1 MSYRAYFCKAAVA
14 LSLCIKRHFYSQPQK
29 FLNRYLPLCYLR
41 LDGDDSSGT
50 TTTADSSPG
59 VRDISISNSSST
71 HGRGASSPT
80 SDGGDDDDVGNFAAN
95 SWGGGLSPNTSPATL
110 MSDLALLAT
119 GRGRKRKVDAS
130 EALDSSSH
138 PMSPLAPLA
147 SIPANV
153 YRDIFEIPSLVR
165 SLPGFATGPS
175 RLLSA
180 MASLATER
188 ERKGSVAQASKQQLK
203 RHHHHNGGDPT
214 VVQGGSH
221 DTGTDQILTAIRGC
235 NNHIS
240 VLHAAQQ
247 CSVSDNST
255 TSAHRSSGAAMQAA
269 ATSVDPASR
278 RMRTS
283 PIATLFAEQYYQ
295 RAGQKA
301 LPSDK

>member
-1 MSYRAYFCKAAVA
+1 VA

-41 LDGDDSSGT
+41 LDGADSSGT

-59 VRDISISNSSST
+59 VRDSSSSNSNST
-71 HGRGASSPT
+71 HGLGASSPT
-80 SDGGDDDDVGNFAAN
+80 TDDGDDDDVGNFAAN
-95 SWGGGLSPNTSPATL
+95 AWGGCSSPNTSPATL

-130 EALDSSSH
+130 VAIDISSH
-138 PMSPLAPLA
+138 PMSPTAPPA
-147 SIPANV
+147 SIPAHV

-165 SLPGFATGPS
+165 SLPGFATGPG

-188 ERKGSVAQASKQQLK
+188 ERKGSVAQASKQLLK
-203 RHHHHNGGDPT
+203 RHRNCGDPT
-214 VVQGGSH
+214 VVQGWSH
-221 DTGTDQILTAIRGC
+221 DTGTDQILAAIRGC
-235 NNHIS
+235 NKHIS

-247 CSVSDNST
+247 CSVSDNAT
-255 TSAHRSSGAAMQAA
+255 PSAHRSSGAAMQAA

-278 RMRTS
+278 SMRTS
-283 PIATLFAEQYYQ
+283 PIAALFAEQYCQ